1 MRPFSLII
9 QAPAKINYA
18 LRILG
23 VRKDNYCELRSL
35 LLKTTLHDEVRVSF
49 SRSSKMRV
57 SLHCNIDPHYS
68 DWVLSSL
75 LPKQED
81 NLAYRA
87 AVLFLQKCH
96 LDAEVE
102 IGIVKRIPI
111 GGGLGGGSSDAAAV
125 LLALQ
130 QLFEYPLSEAQLLA
144 LSLELGSDLPAFLHR
159 GHLLVM
165 GRGERTE
172 PLSLQKGGF
181 LGTPF
186 ADSGRDPG
194 SWSKGEIPLVL
205 HYPGFPISTAEIYD
219 AYKKA
224 ASLTG
229 VGAGDNY
236 DRDKTRVQNDLEPL
250 IVSRY
255 PELSAIKKSLG
266 EFGAN
271 AVGITG
277 TGSSVFA
284 LFESL
289 AQANAAAEA
298 TNSRCFALLPD

>member
-1 MRPFSLII
+1 MSSSLII
-9 QAPAKINYA
+9 QAPAKINYS

-23 VRKDNYCELRSL
+23 IRKDNYCEISSP
-35 LLKTTLHDEVRVSF
+35 LLKTTLYDDVSL
-49 SRSSKMRV
+49 SVADSSKRV
-57 SLHCNIDPHYS
+57 VRLRCEIDPHYS
-68 DWVLSSL
+68 DWVLPSL

-87 AVLFLQKCH
+87 AVLFLKKCH
-96 LDAEVE
+96 LDAEIE
-102 IGIVKRIPI
+102 IRIVKRIPI

-130 QLFEYPLSEAQLLA
+130 QLFEYPLSEAELLV
-144 LSLELGSDLPAFLHR
+144 LSLDIGSDLPAFLHR
-159 GHLLVM
+159 GHLLVR
-165 GRGERTE
+165 GRGERIV
-172 PLSLQKGGF
+172 PLSPKKAVLF
-181 LGTPF
+181 R
-186 ADSGRDPG
+186 DSG
-194 SWSKGEIPLVL
+194 SWSKGKIPLVL

-219 AYKKA
+219 EYKKS

-229 VGAGDNY
+229 VEAGDNY
-236 DRDKTRVQNDLEPL
+236 DRDKSRIQNDLEPF

-255 PELSAIKKSLG
+255 PELSAIKKSL
-266 EFGAN
+266 EAFGAS

-298 TNSRCFALLPD
+298 THSRCFALLPD